1 MARHSLPQFTR
12 VVTKIRQDNVDKQG
26 GYRQRD
32 VETCADLC
40 LPIPAGRG
48 RLSVELLQAS
58 SGNLLGDIDFA
69 LDLGAEERVRVS
81 CQRVKFV
88 PWFVPR

>member
-1 MARHSLPQFTR
+1 MARYSLPTFTC

-26 GYRQRD
+26 GYRRRD
-32 VETCADLC
+32 VEICADPY
-40 LPIPAGRG
+40 LPIPTGRG
-48 RLSVELLQAS
+48 RLSIELLQAS
-58 SGNLLGDIDFA
+58 SGNLSDIDFA